1 MADPLPES
9 EKKTRLDW
17 LRLLY
22 QLAHSDIR
30 WAKEQG
36 WRVVN
41 WALLLFGAS
50 LALYKFLL
58 DTPLWVFALLDAGI
72 AVIAILYLVDLHQ
85 FAAVNRETGS
95 RIQAQVPEVDGILS
109 HRKLDRDHVAYL
121 VVKLVVVVVSLVL
134 TVLALRFVRS

>member
-1 MADPLPES
+1 MAEPMNEP
-9 EKKTRLDW
+9 EKKTRSDW

-50 LALYKFLL
+50 LALHKFLL
-58 DTPLWVFALLDAGI
+58 SASLWVFALLDAVI
-72 AVIAILYLVDLHQ
+72 AVIAVLYLVDLHQ
-85 FAAVNRETGS
+85 FAVVSRETGS
-95 RIQAQVPEVDGILS
+95 RIQGEVPEIGGVLS
-109 HRKLDRDHVAYL
+109 HRKWDRDHVAYL
-121 VVKLVVVVVSLVL
+121 VVKIAVVVVSLVL
-134 TVLALRFVRS
+134 TVLALQSVRP